1 MNINAFSAGLKMNPG
16 SINAAVYR
24 PDETTHPCCK
34 NYKQLTQDSN
44 NKNNN
49 NIAYSAVITA
59 EPL

>member
-34 NYKQLTQDSN
+34 NYK
-44 NKNNN
+44 
-49 NIAYSAVITA
+49 
-59 EPL
+59 